1 MPTTN
6 FLPVCRQQLEGLLW
20 SLWSELGVP
29 GWERRHQSWWIDP
42 EALLLFTATVDP
54 IDPRLREEALAW
66 CLQHRRFLSEA
77 RLKSL
82 LGEPRFGEP
91 SRYQPQLGRFLATVS
106 MAQSHGLATAHHPYP
121 VQLRQRS
128 GLECLNRAALLSLRL
143 RTLLGVTA
151 KAEVVRVFLDRS
163 DVTLTAAD
171 LVDEGVGYTKRA
183 TRDALEDL
191 RMGGFAELEV
201 SGNRKGYRFLGR
213 KSFSELL
220 APEPVHFPKWRHLF
234 AVLRGSL
241 NLIEEIDRF
250 RPSTRPV
257 EIRRSFTALAS
268 QIRGAGLPPPA
279 LDAGSD
285 AFEEFEAW
293 VGGLLEALASGS
305 TDWTSRSQ

>member
-1 MPTTN
+1 MLTTS
-6 FLPVCRQQLEGLLW
+6 LLQVCRQRLEGLLW

-29 GWERRHQSWWIDP
+29 GWERRHQAWWIDP

-54 IDPRLREEALAW
+54 IDPRLREEAIAW
-66 CLQHRRFLSEA
+66 CLQYRRFLSEA

-91 SRYQPQLGRFLATVS
+91 SQYQPQLGRFLATVS
-106 MAQSHGLATAHHPYP
+106 MARSNGLGESHQPYP

-128 GLECLNRAALLSLRL
+128 GPGGLNRAAQLSLRI

-163 DVTLTAAD
+163 DETLTAAD
-171 LVDEGVGYTKRA
+171 LVNEGVGYTKRA

-213 KSFSELL
+213 KSFSEFL
-220 APEPVHFPKWRHLF
+220 APEPVHFPKWRQLF

-268 QIRGAGLPPPA
+268 EIRGAGLLPPA

-293 VGGLLEALASGS
+293 VGELLESLASGS
-305 TDWTSRSQ
+305 TDWMSRSQ